1 MVSVVNATS
10 VDPTLLVRERD
21 ADKATRAVLLVYH
34 DVGEAEHSRLIEV
47 PDGAEIRFGRSRRS
61 TIHVDADP
69 VSRHHCVLRRSGRS
83 FQIEDLGSRNGTLVN
98 GEKVSQVTVLRS
110 GDEIQV
116 GSVTAVLSITSQMSS
131 RRRLGTTAYLDERL
145 RAECDRCQRYQRSLA
160 LMMIRFEGEVAQIDA
175 AIERLAGRMRP
186 MDTLCEYSP
195 NELAVVVPEVDEAGA
210 RMLAERL
217 TREARGVLGDR
228 PDAVRI
234 GISLAPSNGTSPD
247 ELIGE
252 ARAALRTANVQQL
265 AVSTPP
271 IESANAQV
279 IACDPQMKRLFAL
292 AKKVATSNITVL
304 VLGETGAGKEIVAGF
319 IHEQSV
325 RASKPCVRLNC
336 ASIPE
341 SLLESE
347 LFGHEKGSF
356 TGAEK
361 QKIGFFEAAKEGT
374 VFLDEIGEMSLN
386 VQAKLL
392 RVLENRTITRVG
404 GTSEIDV
411 DVRIVCAT
419 NRDLELEVRE
429 GRFREDLYYRIS
441 AFSLVVPALRD
452 RPGDILP
459 LCEHFVRINHA
470 ALPGRV
476 DRTATP
482 VLTAEAKHCL
492 QHYEWPGNV
501 RQLRNAMER
510 AVVLASHGVIE
521 VNDLPDRVRETK
533 VGQGQSPITVDSSL
547 DVRDQLADVEK
558 ATIQAALAAVDGNQT
573 KAAKRIG
580 ISRRALIYKMEK
592 YGLKEPPASRR
603 NG

>member
-1 MVSVVNATS
+1 MSVVDATS
-10 VDPTLLVRERD
+10 VDPTLLVRESD
-21 ADKATRAVLLVYH
+21 VGKTERAVLLVYR
-34 DVGEAEHSRLIEV
+34 DVGEADHSRLIEI
-47 PDGAEIRFGRSRRS
+47 PDGAEIGFGRSRRS
-61 TIHVDADP
+61 TVHVDADP
-69 VSRHHCVLRRSGRS
+69 VSRHHCVLKRTGRG
-83 FQIEDLGSRNGTLVN
+83 FLIEDLESRNGTLVN
-98 GEKVSQVTVLRS
+98 GEKISGATVLAS

-116 GSVTAVLSITSQMSS
+116 GPVTAVLSITSLVAA

-160 LMMIRFEGEVAQIDA
+160 LLMIRFEGDVTRIDA

-195 NELAVVVPEVDEAGA
+195 NELAVIVPEADEAGA
-210 RMLAERL
+210 RLLADRL
-217 TREARGVLGDR
+217 THAARGALGDR
-228 PDAVRI
+228 PEAVRI
-234 GISLAPSNGTSPD
+234 GMSLAPANGTSPD

-252 ARAALRTANVQQL
+252 ARAALRAANVQQL

-271 IESANAQV
+271 IEPGNTQV

-292 AKKVATSNITVL
+292 AQKVAASNITVL
-304 VLGETGAGKEIVAGF
+304 VLGETGAGKEIIAGS
-319 IHEQSV
+319 IHDQSP
-325 RASKPCVRLNC
+325 RADKACLRLNC

-361 QKIGFFEAAKEGT
+361 QKIGFFEAAKQGT

-470 ALPGRV
+470 ALPGKV
-476 DRTATP
+476 DHTTTP
-482 VLTAEAKHCL
+482 VLTEEAKQYL
-492 QHYEWPGNV
+492 QHYDWPGNV

-510 AVVLASHGVIE
+510 AVVLASNGVIE
-521 VNDLPDRVRETK
+521 VGDLPDRVREAK
-533 VGQGQSPITVDSSL
+533 VRPGQSPIMIDSTL

-558 ATIQAALAAVDGNQT
+558 TTIQAALAAVDGNQT

-603 NG
+603 ND

>member
-1 MVSVVNATS
+1 MSVVSATS
-10 VDPTLLVRERD
+10 IDPTLLVREGD
-21 ADKATRAVLLVYH
+21 AGSAERAVLLVYH
-34 DVGEAEHSRLIEV
+34 DVGENEHSRLIEV
-47 PDGAEIRFGRSRRS
+47 PDGAEVRFGRSRRS
-61 TIHVDADP
+61 TVHIDADP
-69 VSRHHCVLRRSGRS
+69 VSRHHCVLKRSGRG
-83 FQIEDLGSRNGTLVN
+83 FQIEDLESRNGTLVN
-98 GEKVSQVTVLRS
+98 GERISKVTLLAS

-116 GSVTAVLSITSQMSS
+116 GPVTAVLSVTSRVAS

-160 LMMIRFEGEVAQIDA
+160 LLMIRFAGEVTRIDTVV
-175 AIERLAGRMRP
+175 ERLAGRMRP

-195 NELAVVVPEVDEAGA
+195 NELAVIIPEVTEAGA
-210 RMLAERL
+210 RLLADRL
-217 TREARGVLGDR
+217 TREARDVLGDL
-228 PDAVRI
+228 PNAVRI
-234 GISLAPSNGTSPD
+234 GMSLAPGNGTSPD

-252 ARAALRTANVQQL
+252 ARAALRAANAQQL
-265 AVSTPP
+265 PISTPP
-271 IESANAQV
+271 IDHGNTQV

-292 AKKVATSNITVL
+292 AKKVAASNITVL
-304 VLGETGAGKEIVAGF
+304 VLGETGAGKEIVAGS
-319 IHEQSV
+319 IHDQST
-325 RASKPCVRLNC
+325 RAGKPCVRLNC

-347 LFGHEKGSF
+347 LFGHEKGAF
-356 TGAEK
+356 TGAER

-374 VFLDEIGEMSLN
+374 VFLDEIGEMSLS

-470 ALPGRV
+470 ALPGDV
-476 DRTATP
+476 DHTATP
-482 VLTAEAKHCL
+482 VLTAEAKQQL
-492 QHYEWPGNV
+492 QRYDWPGNV

-510 AVVLASHGVIE
+510 AVVLASNGVIE
-521 VNDLPDRVRETK
+521 VDDLPDRVRSAE
-533 VGQGQSPITVDSSL
+533 VRPGQSPILVDTSL

-558 ATIQAALAAVDGNQT
+558 TTIQAALAAVDGNQT

-603 NG
+603 NS

>member
-1 MVSVVNATS
+1 
-10 VDPTLLVRERD
+10 
-21 ADKATRAVLLVYH
+21 
-34 DVGEAEHSRLIEV
+34 
-47 PDGAEIRFGRSRRS
+47 
-61 TIHVDADP
+61 
-69 VSRHHCVLRRSGRS
+69 
-83 FQIEDLGSRNGTLVN
+83 
-98 GEKVSQVTVLRS
+98 
-110 GDEIQV
+110 
-116 GSVTAVLSITSQMSS
+116 
-131 RRRLGTTAYLDERL
+131 
-145 RAECDRCQRYQRSLA
+145 
-160 LMMIRFEGEVAQIDA
+160 MIRFDGEVTQIDA
-175 AIERLAGRMRP
+175 VVERLAGRMRP

-195 NELAVVVPEVDEAGA
+195 NELAVVIPEVNEAGA
-210 RMLAERL
+210 RLLADRL
-217 TREARGVLGDR
+217 TREARDVLGDS

-234 GISLAPSNGTSPD
+234 GMSLAPENGTSPD

-252 ARAALRTANVQQL
+252 ARAALRAANAQQL
-265 AVSTPP
+265 PISTPP
-271 IESANAQV
+271 IDHGNAQV

-292 AKKVATSNITVL
+292 AQKVAASNITVL
-304 VLGETGAGKEIVAGF
+304 VLGETGAGKEIVAGS
-319 IHEQSV
+319 IHEQST
-325 RASKPCVRLNC
+325 RAGKPCVRLNC

-347 LFGHEKGSF
+347 LFGHEKGAF
-356 TGAEK
+356 TGAER
-361 QKIGFFEAAKEGT
+361 QKIGFFEAAQEGT
-374 VFLDEIGEMSLN
+374 VFLDEIGEMSLS

-470 ALPGRV
+470 ALPGDV
-476 DRTATP
+476 DHTATP
-482 VLTAEAKHCL
+482 VLTAEAKQRL
-492 QHYEWPGNV
+492 QRYDWPGNV

-510 AVVLASHGVIE
+510 AVVLASNGVIE
-521 VNDLPDRVRETK
+521 VDDLPDRVRAAE
-533 VGQGQSPITVDSSL
+533 VRPGQSPILVDTSL

-558 ATIQAALAAVDGNQT
+558 TTIQAALAAVDGNQT

-603 NG
+603 NT

>member
-1 MVSVVNATS
+1 MSVVSATS
-10 VDPTLLVRERD
+10 IDPTLLVREGD
-21 ADKATRAVLLVYH
+21 AGSAERAVLLVYH
-34 DVGEAEHSRLIEV
+34 DVGENEHSRLIEV
-47 PDGAEIRFGRSRRS
+47 PDGAEVRFGRSRRS
-61 TIHVDADP
+61 TVHIDADP
-69 VSRHHCVLRRSGRS
+69 VSRHHCVLKRSGRG
-83 FQIEDLGSRNGTLVN
+83 FQIEDLESRNGTLVN
-98 GEKVSQVTVLRS
+98 GERISKVTLLAS

-116 GSVTAVLSITSQMSS
+116 GPVTAVLSVTSRVAS

-160 LMMIRFEGEVAQIDA
+160 LLMIRFAGEVTRIDTVV
-175 AIERLAGRMRP
+175 ERLAGRMRP

-195 NELAVVVPEVDEAGA
+195 NELAVIIPEVNEAGA
-210 RMLAERL
+210 RLLADRL
-217 TREARGVLGDR
+217 TREARDVLGDL
-228 PDAVRI
+228 PNAVRI
-234 GISLAPSNGTSPD
+234 GMSLAPGNGTSPD

-252 ARAALRTANVQQL
+252 ARAALRAANAQQL
-265 AVSTPP
+265 PISTPP
-271 IESANAQV
+271 IDHGNTQV

-292 AKKVATSNITVL
+292 AKKVAASNITVL
-304 VLGETGAGKEIVAGF
+304 VLGETGAGKEIVAGS
-319 IHEQSV
+319 IHDQST
-325 RASKPCVRLNC
+325 RAGKPCVRLNC

-347 LFGHEKGSF
+347 LFGHEKGAF
-356 TGAEK
+356 TGAER

-374 VFLDEIGEMSLN
+374 VFLDEIGEMSLS

-470 ALPGRV
+470 ALPGDV
-476 DRTATP
+476 DHTATP
-482 VLTAEAKHCL
+482 VLTAEAKQRL
-492 QHYEWPGNV
+492 QRYDWPGNV

-510 AVVLASHGVIE
+510 AVVLASNGVIE
-521 VNDLPDRVRETK
+521 VDDLPDRVRSAE
-533 VGQGQSPITVDSSL
+533 VRPGQSPILVDTSL

-558 ATIQAALAAVDGNQT
+558 TTIQAALAAVDGNQT

-603 NG
+603 NS

>member
-1 MVSVVNATS
+1 MSVVSATS
-10 VDPTLLVRERD
+10 IDPTLLVREGD
-21 ADKATRAVLLVYH
+21 AGSTERAVLLVYH
-34 DVGEAEHSRLIEV
+34 DVGENEHSRLIEV
-47 PDGAEIRFGRSRRS
+47 PDGAEVRFGRSRRS
-61 TIHVDADP
+61 TVHIDADP
-69 VSRHHCVLRRSGRS
+69 VSRHHCVLKRSGRG
-83 FQIEDLGSRNGTLVN
+83 FQIEDLESRNGTLVN
-98 GEKVSQVTVLRS
+98 GEKISKVTLLAS

-116 GSVTAVLSITSQMSS
+116 GPVTAVLSVTSRVAS

-145 RAECDRCQRYQRSLA
+145 RAECDRCQRYQRNLA
-160 LMMIRFEGEVAQIDA
+160 LLMIRFAGEVTRIDTVV
-175 AIERLAGRMRP
+175 ERLAGRMRP

-195 NELAVVVPEVDEAGA
+195 NELAVIIPEVNEAGA
-210 RMLAERL
+210 RLLADRL
-217 TREARGVLGDR
+217 TREARDVLGDL
-228 PDAVRI
+228 PNAVRI
-234 GISLAPSNGTSPD
+234 GMSLAPGNGTSPD

-252 ARAALRTANVQQL
+252 ARAALRAANAQQL
-265 AVSTPP
+265 PISTPP
-271 IESANAQV
+271 IDHGNTQV

-292 AKKVATSNITVL
+292 AKKVAASNITVL
-304 VLGETGAGKEIVAGF
+304 VLGETGAGKEIVAGS
-319 IHEQSV
+319 IHDQST
-325 RASKPCVRLNC
+325 RAGKPCVRLNC

-347 LFGHEKGSF
+347 LFGHEKGAF
-356 TGAEK
+356 TGAER

-374 VFLDEIGEMSLN
+374 VFLDEIGEMSLS

-470 ALPGRV
+470 ALPGDV
-476 DRTATP
+476 DHTATP
-482 VLTAEAKHCL
+482 VLTAEAKQRL
-492 QHYEWPGNV
+492 QRYDWPGNV

-510 AVVLASHGVIE
+510 AVVLASDGVIE
-521 VNDLPDRVRETK
+521 VDDLPDRVRSAE
-533 VGQGQSPITVDSSL
+533 VRPGQSPILVDTSL

-558 ATIQAALAAVDGNQT
+558 TTIQAALAAVDGNQT

-603 NG
+603 SS